1 MTLGESNLERNSLE
15 IFLICLEEE
24 GEPEACKEIA
34 IDYAEDKAES
44 IRSFFAGMQNKAE
57 ELGDEFKEYEYKN
70 RRSIAIPDAL
80 ARTRK
85 KLNEL
90 TEEISV

>member
-15 IFLICLEEE
+15 IFQICLGEE

-34 IDYAEDKAES
+34 IDYAEDKAKQIQDYFTKQVETGRLS
-44 IRSFFAGMQNKAE
+44 RV
-57 ELGDEFKEYEYKN
+57 KENEYMY
-70 RRSIAIPDAL
+70 RRNTAIPDAL
-80 ARTRK
+80 GRTK
-85 KLNEL
+85 EKLNEL